1 MYFRSRVEAGK
12 QLATKL
18 TYLKGEDCA
27 IVALSDGA
35 VVVAAQVAAVLRCVM
50 MMLMAEPIK
59 APGEPDAVASID
71 QDGGYTY
78 NSQYSQGQ
86 IEEFDMEY
94 HQSFEQQK
102 LERLSGMHRL
112 IGLRGLIRRDLL
124 HGRIVIVVSDG
135 LGSAYSLDAAQA
147 YLKTT
152 KVKRLIIATP
162 IASIGAV
169 DRMHILADEICCLG
183 VTENFMGSNHYYEDN
198 RLPPHDTVIDTIQN
212 VVDQWQ
218 LPAQLAPARH

>member
-12 QLATKL
+12 QIATKL
-18 TYLKGEDCA
+18 TYLKGSDCA

-35 VVVAAQVAAVLRCVM
+35 VVVSAQIAAVLHCVIT
-50 MMLMAEPIK
+50 MLMAEGIN

-78 NSQYSQGQ
+78 NSMYSSGQ
-86 IEEFDMEY
+86 IEDFNMEY
-94 HQSFEQQK
+94 RQTFEQQK
-102 LERLSGMHRL
+102 LDKLSGMHRL

-124 HGRIVIVVSDG
+124 RNKVVIIVSDG
-135 LGSAYSLDAAQA
+135 LGSGYSLDAVGA
-147 YLKTT
+147 YLKST
-152 KVKRLIIATP
+152 KVAKLVIVTP
-162 IASIGAV
+162 IASINAV

-198 RLPPHDTVIDTIQN
+198 RLPPHETVIDTIQS

-218 LPAQLAPARH
+218 LPAKLAHARR